1 MEDLYKKSYNS
12 EAVEKEFGCG
22 FKGGLAEAK
31 AIFIKN
37 FGELNEFK
45 GAGNTV
51 DDSLSRGQEEDAA
64 LIAFGFCHVCAGNG
78 NHWISCCGDRRC
90 PCQSTGQAFFGECGY
105 CNGTGFCGQK
115 QNKEKWEA
123 TIKAQF
129 EMSQKAIKQSYLQ
142 DQEKEQRLRYEE
154 ENSFGDS
161 PLIFKTKE

>member
-37 FGELNEFK
+37 FGELSEFK

-90 PCQSTGQAFFGECGY
+90 PCQSTGQAFFG
-105 CNGTGFCGQK
+105 
-115 QNKEKWEA
+115 KWEA